1 MISVIC
7 KYQFSNLLFFCEKN
21 IHLAQRQLTLASI
34 SSFNRV
40 YFQETKVGSLKV
52 KVKVEVK
59 TCISFHQREG
69 CSLQNIKVIEGIGMC
84 ILLWKLFIW
93 NNLNL
98 FQLWIDV
105 INLFNELFC
114 FYLDLHCYFFLILL
128 FVENFINTE

>member
-59 TCISFHQREG
+59 TCIFISPTGRVFFAKYQGNWRYRHVYSFMETVYLKYSKFISIVDWCNSFIQW
-69 CSLQNIKVIEGIGMC
+69 I
-84 ILLWKLFIW
+84 ILFLFR
-93 NNLNL
+93 LTLL
-98 FQLWIDV
+98 F
-105 INLFNELFC
+105 
-114 FYLDLHCYFFLILL
+114 FFILL
-128 FVENFINTE
+128 FVENFINAE